1 VQRLLIE
8 MPAIKMAVGATT
20 AAAMSL
26 FLASRST
33 MCSDRPD
40 PLKLHG
46 QAQLMNSVQM
56 RANAKATEY
65 PLPWTRVYMP

>member
-1 VQRLLIE
+1 
-8 MPAIKMAVGATT
+8 
-20 AAAMSL
+20 
-26 FLASRST
+26 